1 MTSLGCI
8 YMTVNPI
15 YKAGRL
21 DLTKF
26 SSLPVFE
33 ESAHFIH
40 ARSEKPLT
48 IKVNGFKG
56 EGVLC
61 L

>member
-1 MTSLGCI
+1 
-8 YMTVNPI
+8 VNPI
-15 YKAGRL
+15 YKSGKL
-21 DLTKF
+21 DLKRF
-26 SSLPVFE
+26 SSLPVYDE
-33 ESAHFIH
+33 TPHFIH